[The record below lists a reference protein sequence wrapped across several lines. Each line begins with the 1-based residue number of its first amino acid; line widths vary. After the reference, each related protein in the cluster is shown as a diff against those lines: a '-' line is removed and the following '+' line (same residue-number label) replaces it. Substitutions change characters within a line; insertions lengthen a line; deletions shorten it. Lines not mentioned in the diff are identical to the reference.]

1 MLKLFNKEK
10 ENDNEKENKPK
21 TITEHFSIVSNYKF
35 VWIPGITLVFAF
47 IYGLIFNKHCY
58 NNQSNQYNT
67 ENQSNQYNTENK
79 IFNLGDKYSSGN
91 PYIDGLYYSIMNT
104 TTVGFGEMYPR
115 NIHTKILAIIHNVL
129 IFVIINFL

>member
-1 MLKLFNKEK
+1 MLKLFNTNNSFNKKKE
-10 ENDNEKENKPK
+10 NEKENKPK
-21 TITEHFSIVSNYKF
+21 TIIEQFSIVSNYKF

-47 IYGLIFNKHCY
+47 IYGLIFNKCCY
-58 NNQSNQYNT
+58 NTSVYNT
-67 ENQSNQYNTENK
+67 SVYNTENK